1 MFEKITKILLASI
14 LVLSLASC
22 SFLPNTKS
30 PANDSQSKESTDAV
44 STNENTPEES
54 DTEKPK
60 EEAKAFTNVQSMMT
74 YFVNYFHEP
83 YMQGDKIYDEDIL
96 TLVFH
101 YCYSHQ
107 ADLDYVTQVDE
118 WSMEI
123 TGEGVRYASKML
135 FGENFDAN
143 EFHGFM
149 EGETSTEKYDS
160 VTDTYDVPTAKG
172 YWGGDTYYLEFGKDL
187 DITETENEVVVIA
200 SVYYAPEMGVE
211 ENFRDFEYTF
221 EKVVYNG
228 FEYLQIKEVREV

>member
-22 SFLPNTKS
+22 SFLPNTET
-30 PANDSQSKESTDAV
+30 PANDGQSKENTDAV
-44 STNENTPEES
+44 STAENPPEE
-54 DTEKPK
+54 TESERTK
-60 EEAKAFTNVQSMMT
+60 EEAKAFTNVRFMMT

-96 TLVFH
+96 TFVFH

-123 TGEGVRYASKML
+123 TGEGVRCASKML
-135 FGENFDAN
+135 FGESFDAN
-143 EFHGFM
+143 EFHEFM
-149 EGETSTEKYDS
+149 ESEGYAERYDTE
-160 VTDTYDVPTAKG
+160 TDTYYVPTAKG
-172 YWGGDTYYLEFGKDL
+172 YWGGDAYHLEFGKEL
-187 DITETENEVVVIA
+187 EITETETEIVVLA
-200 SVYYAPEMGVE
+200 SVYYTPEMGVE

-221 EKVVYNG
+221 EKVVYEG

>member
-1 MFEKITKILLASI
+1 MFEKITKILLVSV

-22 SFLPNTKS
+22 SLLPKTEA
-30 PANDSQSKESTDAV
+30 PVNDSQSKESTDAV
-44 STNENTPEES
+44 STNENHPEE
-54 DTEKPK
+54 TENEKPK
-60 EEAKAFTNVQSMMT
+60 GEAKAFTNVQSMMT

-107 ADLDYVTQVDE
+107 ADFDYVNQVDE

-123 TGEGVRYASKML
+123 KGEGVRIASKIL
-135 FGENFDAN
+135 FGENFDAT
-143 EFHGFM
+143 EFHRFM
-149 EGETSTEKYDS
+149 ETGEYSDKYS
-160 VTDTYDVPTAKG
+160 SANDTYYVPTAKG
-172 YWGGDTYYLEFGKDL
+172 YWGGDTYYLEFGKEL
-187 DITETENEVVVIA
+187 DITETENEVIVIA